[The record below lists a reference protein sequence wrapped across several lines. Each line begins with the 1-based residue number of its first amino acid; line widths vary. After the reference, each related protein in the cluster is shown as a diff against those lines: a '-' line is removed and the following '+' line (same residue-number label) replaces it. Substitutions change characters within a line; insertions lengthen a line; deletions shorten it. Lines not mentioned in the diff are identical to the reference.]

1 MTDPVFFRS
10 QGPLALAAIGELTE
24 APVPSGTEG
33 IVVSG
38 AKPLDIAGP
47 EDVTFYED
55 ETYADALADS
65 DAAACFVTERL
76 AGGLPNHIVA
86 LITPRPY
93 AAFVRTA
100 RVLFAEDLR
109 PLSIVGTRGVDPEAS
124 VHEEARLEDGVIVDP
139 GAVIGPGAE
148 IGAGTI
154 ICANVVIGPDVRI
167 GRDCSV
173 GPGASITHALLGDR
187 VIVHAGVRI
196 GQDGFG
202 YVPGKR
208 HLKVPQLGRVI
219 IQDDVEIGAG
229 TTVDRGGGRDTVIG
243 EGSKIDNLVQVA
255 HNVSIGRNCIVAG
268 HVGLSGSVTLGDN
281 VMLGGKVGIADH
293 RKIGDRA
300 QLIALSGVMHDV
312 PAGERWGGAP
322 AKPMREFFREQVALQ
337 RLAGK
342 GGKDKQPRARDGAKS
357 RDQDA

>member
-1 MTDPVFFRS
+1 MTDPIFFRS
-10 QGPLALAAIGELTE
+10 RGPLALAAIAELTG
-24 APVPSGTEG
+24 AAVPQESGAAAVT
-33 IVVSG
+33 G

-47 EDVTFYED
+47 GDVTFYED
-55 ETYADALADS
+55 ADYAEQLAVC
-65 DAAACFVTERL
+65 DAAACFVSEKL
-76 AGGLPNHIVA
+76 ADAVPAHIVR
-86 LITPRPY
+86 LIVPKPY

-100 RVLFAEDLR
+100 RALFADDLR

-124 VHEEARLEDGVIVDP
+124 VHEDARLEDGVIVDP
-139 GAVIGPGAE
+139 GAVIGPDAE
-148 IGAGTI
+148 IGAGTV
-154 ICANVVIGPDVRI
+154 ICANVVIGPNVRI
-167 GRDCSV
+167 GRDCSI

-187 VIVHAGVRI
+187 VIVHAGARI

-202 YVPGKR
+202 YIPGKG
-208 HLKVPQLGRVI
+208 HIKVPQLGRVI

-229 TTVDRGGGRDTVIG
+229 TTVDRGGGRDTMIG
-243 EGSKIDNLVQVA
+243 EGTKIDNLVQVA
-255 HNVSIGRNCIVAG
+255 HNVSIGRHCIIAG
-268 HVGLSGSVTLGDN
+268 HVGVSGSVTLGDG

-322 AKPMREFFREQVALQ
+322 AKPLREFFREQVALQ

-342 GGKDKQPRARDGAKS
+342 GGKDKDNKDNKARK
-357 RDQDA
+357 